1 MCPHDNQQYDEAA
14 IKCRN
19 DPKEIHYVPL
29 KAQVCGTCLNKI
41 HAAFNISE
49 DCKICSGN
57 ENVIF
62 EDIEKNIVSPIF
74 SSIKNISKYLQEQ
87 KV

>member
-1 MCPHDNQQYDEAA
+1 M
-14 IKCRN
+14 
-19 DPKEIHYVPL
+19 PL
-29 KAQVCGTCLNKI
+29 KAQVCGSCLNKI

-49 DCKICSGN
+49 DCKVCSGN
-57 ENVIF
+57 ENLIL

-74 SSIKNISKYLQEQ
+74 SSIKQILKYLQKQ